1 MFSPSS
7 FFRLLAVFACNSDSR
22 FQSGKEKEKEEPK
35 KEKGKKGEKKP
46 PSENKGMGLS
56 GAGGMQGWGT
66 LREMDGKEGGGSRT
80 AEEKRKKVGCRS

>member
-1 MFSPSS
+1 MFSPSC
-7 FFRLLAVFACNSDSR
+7 FFRLLAVFACNSDKR

-35 KEKGKKGEKKP
+35 KEKEKKP
-46 PSENKGMGLS
+46 LSENKGMGLS

-66 LREMDGKEGGGSRT
+66 LRGMDGKEGGGCRT

>member
-1 MFSPSS
+1 
-7 FFRLLAVFACNSDSR
+7 
-22 FQSGKEKEKEEPK
+22 
-35 KEKGKKGEKKP
+35 
-46 PSENKGMGLS
+46 MGLS